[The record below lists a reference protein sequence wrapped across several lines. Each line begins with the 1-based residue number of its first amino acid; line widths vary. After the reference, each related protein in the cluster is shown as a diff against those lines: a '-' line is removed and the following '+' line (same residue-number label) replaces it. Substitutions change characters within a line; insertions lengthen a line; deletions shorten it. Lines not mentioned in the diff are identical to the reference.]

1 MESQSDLDL
10 MLSSA
15 IAKDDA
21 KEKIRKNNRKLR
33 ITRGAH
39 DKIQLYA
46 DLTSRITH
54 TGMECYGYLLK
65 PKWGTDDLITNIY
78 FADDQQVNS
87 AYVRVPVEGI
97 KKAMD
102 EVDKMDYEIVGWWH
116 SHDTMPTFHSGTDE
130 RNFRK
135 ILDGISPHTIF
146 RNESAPYIVD
156 EKNQRVVFEDY
167 ALLDLSSEELKIF
180 KEKQIKTIKKN
191 SDQPYAFSMVVNNF
205 GNRYLEKIT
214 KTFDKTE
221 GEFKV
226 NNPIHPKLEIVDTEN
241 DLEFLVADVEWD
253 VREKIVLNGR
263 GYTNFNSTPT
273 LINIESENDLGKTV
287 DNFSKH
293 LVNYVKQKGDYSQSV
308 MNLLFNQS
316 SNVFNEILTL
326 KKQNVDDI
334 ERKECTLKNLSENKS
349 FKRNIQN
356 YFEELESEKYSKWRK
371 KIHMFDRQHIIG
383 MRLMQDI
390 CMIDENLDKE
400 GRLALQNKVFEKYH
414 NIALRLNNS
423 FDIADKAMKT
433 MTKYAMETIT
443 DYKDAKGHKYKN
455 LIGELLT
462 KFCVSNAT
470 SFERETQSILDS
482 PRDCIRNNLFIWED
496 RFNICD
502 QLVIDIY
509 QLKIGSIYKL
519 PELTQQR
526 KKTVQF
532 LHDFAKCY
540 VDSPGQID
548 VLIEENLLG
557 MYGVNASD
565 YNKFSD
571 SNYFPASTRQEPS
584 LFDMYKPGRSIRI
597 NQDSISK
604 EPSIL
609 VKQKKQPSLY
619 ERFIELIKR

>member
-1 MESQSDLDL
+1 METQSDLDL

-21 KEKIRKNNRKLR
+21 KEKVNKNSRKLR

-39 DKIQLYA
+39 EKIQLYA

-65 PKWGTDDLITNIY
+65 PKWSTDDLITNIY
-78 FADDQQVNS
+78 FADDQQVTS

-102 EVDKMDYEIVGWWH
+102 EVDKTDYEIVGWWH

-146 RNESAPYIVD
+146 RNEQAPYVVD
-156 EKNQRVVFEDY
+156 ERNKRVVFEDY

-191 SDQPYAFSMVVNNF
+191 SDKPYAFSMVVNNF
-205 GNRYLEKIT
+205 GSRYLEKIT
-214 KTFDKTE
+214 KTFDKIK

-226 NNPIHPKLEIVDTEN
+226 DNPIHPKLEIVDTEN

-263 GYTNFNSTPT
+263 GYTNFNSSPT
-273 LINIESENDLGKTV
+273 SIKLDSENYLDKTV
-287 DNFSKH
+287 EEFSKH
-293 LVNYVKQKGDYSQSV
+293 LVNYVKQRGDYSQSA
-308 MNLLFNQS
+308 MNILFNQS
-316 SNVFNEILTL
+316 SNIFNEILTL

-334 ERKECTLKNLSENKS
+334 ERKVCTLKTINEDKTSKES
-349 FKRNIQN
+349 IQT
-356 YFEELESEKYSKWRK
+356 YFEELEPEKYTRWRK

-390 CMIDENLDKE
+390 CMIGENSNKEDRLD
-400 GRLALQNKVFEKYH
+400 LQNKVFEKYH
-414 NIALRLNNS
+414 NLALRLNNS

-443 DYKDAKGHKYKN
+443 DYKDTKDHQYRN

-462 KFCVSNAT
+462 KFCVSSAT
-470 SFERETQSILDS
+470 SFEKETS
-482 PRDCIRNNLFIWED
+482 
-496 RFNICD
+496 
-502 QLVIDIY
+502 
-509 QLKIGSIYKL
+509 G
-519 PELTQQR
+519 T
-526 KKTVQF
+526 
-532 LHDFAKCY
+532 
-540 VDSPGQID
+540 
-548 VLIEENLLG
+548 
-557 MYGVNASD
+557 
-565 YNKFSD
+565 
-571 SNYFPASTRQEPS
+571 
-584 LFDMYKPGRSIRI
+584 
-597 NQDSISK
+597 
-604 EPSIL
+604 
-609 VKQKKQPSLY
+609 
-619 ERFIELIKR
+619 